1 MSKVNVRSMSVAAML
16 AVLTATAY
24 ADNGHDHGAPGKS
37 QASGHSAGHTHP
49 SESLATGT
57 VRALD
62 AKSGQVTIAHGP
74 LANLGMGAMTTPFKV
89 RDPAMLKSI
98 KVGQSVRFAAQQA
111 DGTYTL
117 TRVEAMPR

>member
-1 MSKVNVRSMSVAAML
+1 MSKINVRSMSVAAVL
-16 AVLTATAY
+16 AVLAAAAY

-37 QASGHSAGHTHP
+37 QASEHGAGHAHP
-49 SESLATGT
+49 SEALATGT

-98 KVGQSVRFAAQQA
+98 KVGQSVRFAAEQIA
-111 DGTYTL
+111 GTYTL